1 MPTLFLLNP
10 GAGKPK
16 DLDSLTERIE
26 AVYQLAGRRCQI
38 EHIDFAR
45 LDETLLK
52 ARQEGIR
59 RVFAVGGDG
68 TVNAI
73 GSRLIGTDVHFGVIP
88 MGSGNGFARNLGF
101 SIKPSLAIRQS
112 LDAKT
117 LLADTGSFGGHPFLN
132 VAGVGLDAEIS
143 RTFAMAGRR
152 GFRPYVSSTI
162 QALLHLRPQTYHLTI
177 DNETTTFPDS
187 FGVVV
192 ANGAQWGY
200 EAKVTRNSSI
210 ADGKLDIMVIRKF
223 SVFKAGVMVS
233 RMFNGTLAS
242 DPDVTFLRSSH
253 LVLERDHAGSLQID
267 GEALEGGTSL
277 EAFLRPQSLH
287 LLLPNT
293 LTRDRINRL

>member
-16 DLDSLTERIE
+16 DLDALARRIE
-26 AVYQLAGRRCQI
+26 TVYQEAGRRCQV
-38 EHIDFAR
+38 EHIHFPS
-45 LDETLLK
+45 LDETLLR

-73 GSRLIGTDVHFGVIP
+73 GTRLIGTDVHFGVIP

-117 LLADTGSFGGHPFLN
+117 LLADTGSFGGYAFLN

-143 RTFAMAGRR
+143 RTFARAGRR

-162 QALLHLRPQTYHLTI
+162 QALLHLQPQTYRLTI
-177 DNETTTFPDS
+177 DNHTTTFPDS

-210 ADGKLDIMVIRKF
+210 ADGSLDIMVIRKF
-223 SVFKAGVMVS
+223 SVLKAGVMVS
-233 RMFNGTLAS
+233 RMFNGTLAA
-242 DPDVTFLRSSH
+242 DPDVTFLRGNR
-253 LVLERDHAGSLQID
+253 LVLERDEPGSLQVD